1 MFYFLVVTTN
11 MSKKILYKLS
21 KLKGVQQ
28 DE

>member
-21 KLKGVQQ
+21 KLKGVQ
-28 DE
+28 